1 MEDEQI
7 IKLYLSR
14 SESAITET
22 SSKYGT
28 FFRRISLNILRS
40 DPDADECVNDAYL
53 KTWNSIPPHQPERL
67 PAFIARIVRNLS
79 LNRWKQ
85 LHAQKRGSG
94 ELPLA
99 LSELEECV
107 PDRSTVESE
116 YDRSVLS
123 KALNRFLAGLPE
135 EKRRV
140 FMLRYWYLVPLKAI
154 AEQTGKTES
163 AVKSMLFRTRS
174 ELRSF
179 LEKEDI
185 QI

>member
-7 IKLYLSR
+7 IELYFSR
-14 SESAITET
+14 NESAITET
-22 SSKYGT
+22 SSKYGS

-53 KTWNSIPPHQPERL
+53 KTWNSIPPSQPEKL

-79 LNRWKQ
+79 LNRRKQ
-85 LHAQKRGSG
+85 LHAQKRGGG

-116 YDRSVLS
+116 YDKGVLS
-123 KALNRFLAGLPE
+123 KALNKFLADLPE
-135 EKRRV
+135 EKRTV
-140 FMLRYWYLVPLKAI
+140 FLRRYWHLVPIRTI
-154 AEQTGKTES
+154 AEQSGKTES

-174 ELRSF
+174 ELRNF

>member
-1 MEDEQI
+1 M
-7 IKLYLSR
+7 
-14 SESAITET
+14 
-22 SSKYGT
+22 
-28 FFRRISLNILRS
+28 
-40 DPDADECVNDAYL
+40 
-53 KTWNSIPPHQPERL
+53 
-67 PAFIARIVRNLS
+67 
-79 LNRWKQ
+79 
-85 LHAQKRGSG
+85 
-94 ELPLA
+94 
-99 LSELEECV
+99 

-135 EKRRV
+135 EKRTV